1 MSDAINISNQIL
13 EVLTKQS
20 DQYGMSYFVKWK
32 IEALSLLQQAQL
44 YQRKYDKLSSI
55 KITSIE
61 GFQSI
66 LREEMRQDEATNNL
80 ITKMYRFL
88 NEVGET
94 LRGETVYYEVT
105 LTQGKGKER
114 TIQTFTLTLE
124 QFLSITAKTSTR
136 LTLRHTSSALKEL
149 QKQQI
154 LGRHQ
159 WTQEEIKELDK
170 YRTNVKRNK
179 GGHWK
184 NINKGNILEGF
195 RRKQIKGMSTT
206 KSIAETMS
214 GTQGFWQ
221 GGDIDLLQI
230 KGDRASVTNFKT
242 CVNQIEKLFQTL
254 SAMYPET
261 NTELSEKSKQ
271 LVPELEMNINEF
283 SDETVSKILEGL
295 QRQFFVNI

>member
-1 MSDAINISNQIL
+1 MTDAIDISKRLLEIL
-13 EVLTKQS
+13 SKES
-20 DQYGMSYFVKWK
+20 DQIGTTYFVKWK

-44 YQRKYDKLSSI
+44 YQRKYEKLSSI
-55 KITSIE
+55 QIKSIE
-61 GFQSI
+61 DLQSI
-66 LREEMRQDEATNNL
+66 LREESRQDEITDNL
-80 ITKMYRFL
+80 IVKMYRFL

-94 LRGETVYYEVT
+94 LRGETISYEVT
-105 LTQGKGKER
+105 LTQGQNKSR

-154 LGRHQ
+154 LGRQ
-159 WTQEEIKELDK
+159 WTQEEIRELDK
-170 YRTNVKRNK
+170 YRTNVRRNK

-195 RRKQIKGMSTT
+195 RRKQIKGLSTT
-206 KSIAETMS
+206 RSIAETMS

-230 KGDRASVTNFKT
+230 KGDRASVTNFRT
-242 CVNQIEKLFQTL
+242 CVRQIENLFKVLNNL
-254 SAMYPET
+254 SLDTET
-261 NTELSEKSKQ
+261 PISIKAEQIIPNLQ
-271 LVPELEMNINEF
+271 MNIDEF
-283 SDETVSKILEGL
+283 SDTTINTILEGL
-295 QRQFFVNI
+295 QKQFFVNL

>member
-1 MSDAINISNQIL
+1 MANTMDITNQIL
-13 EVLTKQS
+13 EVLTKKS
-20 DQYGMSYFVKWK
+20 DQIGTSYFVKWR

-55 KITSIE
+55 KINSIE

-94 LRGETVYYEVT
+94 LRGETIYYEVT

-154 LGRHQ
+154 LGRQ
-159 WTQEEIKELDK
+159 WSQEEIKELDK
-170 YRTNVKRNK
+170 YRANVRRNK

-184 NINKGNILEGF
+184 NINKGNVLEGF

-206 KSIAETMS
+206 MSIAETMS

-242 CVNQIEKLFQTL
+242 CVNQIEKLFNTL
-254 SAMYPET
+254 SAL
-261 NTELSEKSKQ
+261 NTETATSLSEKTQQ
-271 LVPELEMNINEF
+271 LTPAIDANIDEF
-283 SDETVSKILEGL
+283 SSETVGQIVSGL
-295 QRQFFVNI
+295 QKQFFVNI

>member
-1 MSDAINISNQIL
+1 MSDAIDISNQIL

-32 IEALSLLQQAQL
+32 LEALSLLQQAQL

-61 GFQSI
+61 DFQSI
-66 LREEMRQDEATNNL
+66 LREEMRQDEATDNL
-80 ITKMYRFL
+80 ISKMYRFL

-94 LRGETVYYEVT
+94 LRGEVVNYEVT
-105 LTQGKGKER
+105 LTQGKGKNR
-114 TIQTFTLTLE
+114 VIQTFTLNLE

-136 LTLRHTSSALKEL
+136 LTLRHTNSALREL

-154 LGRHQ
+154 LGREWSQ
-159 WTQEEIKELDK
+159 NEIKELDK

-254 SAMYPET
+254 SAMYPDT

-283 SDETVSKILEGL
+283 SDETVGKILEGL